1 MMVSHNSKNLPR
13 VRCTKCNEQILRN
26 RELVVNK
33 RTICLGCAVE
43 MGLTQKIKLDIN
55 HKENCYKRAGLG
67 DDDCHYCW
75 VQTWGAMR
83 DLGYECTNNGSWYKR
98 TDFHNVLV
106 IYE

>member
-1 MMVSHNSKNLPR
+1 MAKVKNFPR

-26 RELVVNK
+26 RELIVNK

-55 HKENCYKRAGLG
+55 HKEKCYKRAGLG

-98 TDFHNVLV
+98 TDFHNVFV

>member
-1 MMVSHNSKNLPR
+1 
-13 VRCTKCNEQILRN
+13 
-26 RELVVNK
+26 
-33 RTICLGCAVE
+33 

-55 HKENCYKRAGLG
+55 HKEKCYKRAGLG

-98 TDFHNVLV
+98 TDFHNVFV